1 MRSLWDI
8 SPSVSTRAPV
18 FPGDTPFQVLWN
30 ERINDGGV
38 ANISTIHMS
47 PHVGAHVDAPM
58 HLDSGAVDVAT
69 LRLERFIG
77 RCRVIDL
84 SGADTTEPV
93 SREELSSACFHERV
107 LIKTRRTAPERWT
120 EDFRSVSPGAVRML
134 LESGVMLIGLD
145 TPSIDPAGSV
155 YHPQYFVM
163 LNNAMEDFFR
173 ECAGLSYEESLVEGY
188 GFPIA
193 GIRCDFCAPSRCGD
207 DCVLRMWIESIGT
220 TSVRFAM
227 TIHAGD
233 ECRLAC
239 IETAV
244 CAAREGDAV
253 VKRPIPGEMRGRLE
267 EYLKAP
273 EVPELALRA

>member
-47 PHVGAHVDAPM
+47 PH
-58 HLDSGAVDVAT
+58 VAT

-145 TPSIDPAGSV
+145 TPSIDPADSTLLLSHRVALQGGISIIENLDLSQV
-155 YHPQYFVM
+155 
-163 LNNAMEDFFR
+163 E
-173 ECAGLSYEESLVEGY
+173 AGDYELIALPLKLEGVEAS
-188 GFPIA
+188 PVRA
-193 GIRCDFCAPSRCGD
+193 
-207 DCVLRMWIESIGT
+207 VLR
-220 TSVRFAM
+220 SVAHR
-227 TIHAGD
+227 
-233 ECRLAC
+233 
-239 IETAV
+239 
-244 CAAREGDAV
+244 
-253 VKRPIPGEMRGRLE
+253 
-267 EYLKAP
+267 
-273 EVPELALRA
+273 

>member
-77 RCRVIDL
+77 RCRVI
-84 SGADTTEPV
+84 
-93 SREELSSACFHERV
+93 ERV

-145 TPSIDPAGSV
+145 TPSIDPADSTLLLSHRVALQGGISIIENLDLSQV
-155 YHPQYFVM
+155 
-163 LNNAMEDFFR
+163 E
-173 ECAGLSYEESLVEGY
+173 AGDYELIALPLKLEGVEAS
-188 GFPIA
+188 PVRA
-193 GIRCDFCAPSRCGD
+193 
-207 DCVLRMWIESIGT
+207 VLR
-220 TSVRFAM
+220 SVAHR
-227 TIHAGD
+227 
-233 ECRLAC
+233 
-239 IETAV
+239 
-244 CAAREGDAV
+244 
-253 VKRPIPGEMRGRLE
+253 
-267 EYLKAP
+267 
-273 EVPELALRA
+273 

>member
-58 HLDSGAVDVAT
+58 HLDS
-69 LRLERFIG
+69 G

-145 TPSIDPAGSV
+145 TPSIDPADSTLLLSHRVALQGGISIIENLDLSQV
-155 YHPQYFVM
+155 
-163 LNNAMEDFFR
+163 E
-173 ECAGLSYEESLVEGY
+173 AGDYELIALPLKLEGVEAS
-188 GFPIA
+188 PVRA
-193 GIRCDFCAPSRCGD
+193 
-207 DCVLRMWIESIGT
+207 VLR
-220 TSVRFAM
+220 SVAHR
-227 TIHAGD
+227 
-233 ECRLAC
+233 
-239 IETAV
+239 
-244 CAAREGDAV
+244 
-253 VKRPIPGEMRGRLE
+253 
-267 EYLKAP
+267 
-273 EVPELALRA
+273 

>member
-84 SGADTTEPV
+84 SGAD
-93 SREELSSACFHERV
+93 SAV
-107 LIKTRRTAPERWT
+107 
-120 EDFRSVSPGAVRML
+120 
-134 LESGVMLIGLD
+134 
-145 TPSIDPAGSV
+145 V
-155 YHPQYFVM
+155 Y
-163 LNNAMEDFFR
+163 
-173 ECAGLSYEESLVEGY
+173 
-188 GFPIA
+188 
-193 GIRCDFCAPSRCGD
+193 
-207 DCVLRMWIESIGT
+207 
-220 TSVRFAM
+220 
-227 TIHAGD
+227 
-233 ECRLAC
+233 
-239 IETAV
+239 
-244 CAAREGDAV
+244 GDAPGV
-253 VKRPIPGEMRGRLE
+253 VEKAASSLKEGALSLW
-267 EYLKAP
+267 EYFS
-273 EVPELALRA
+273 

>member
-30 ERINDGGV
+30 ERINDGAV
-38 ANISTIHMS
+38 YMTYQWWM
-47 PHVGAHVDAPM
+47 GAHVDAPM

-145 TPSIDPAGSV
+145 TPSIDPADSTLLLSHRVALQGGISIIENLDLSQV
-155 YHPQYFVM
+155 
-163 LNNAMEDFFR
+163 E
-173 ECAGLSYEESLVEGY
+173 AGDYELIALPLKLEGVEAS
-188 GFPIA
+188 PVRA
-193 GIRCDFCAPSRCGD
+193 
-207 DCVLRMWIESIGT
+207 VLR
-220 TSVRFAM
+220 SVAHR
-227 TIHAGD
+227 
-233 ECRLAC
+233 
-239 IETAV
+239 
-244 CAAREGDAV
+244 
-253 VKRPIPGEMRGRLE
+253 
-267 EYLKAP
+267 
-273 EVPELALRA
+273 

>member
-145 TPSIDPAGSV
+145 TPTTARSC
-155 YHPQYFVM
+155 
-163 LNNAMEDFFR
+163 FR
-173 ECAGLSYEESLVEGY
+173 TAWPFRAAS
-188 GFPIA
+188 
-193 GIRCDFCAPSRCGD
+193 PSSR
-207 DCVLRMWIESIGT
+207 
-220 TSVRFAM
+220 TS
-227 TIHAGD
+227 T
-233 ECRLAC
+233 
-239 IETAV
+239 
-244 CAAREGDAV
+244 
-253 VKRPIPGEMRGRLE
+253 
-267 EYLKAP
+267 
-273 EVPELALRA
+273 

>member
-84 SGADTTEPV
+84 SQVEAGDYELIALPLKLEGVEASPV
-93 SREELSSACFHERV
+93 RAV
-107 LIKTRRTAPERWT
+107 L
-120 EDFRSVSPGAVRML
+120 RSVAHR
-134 LESGVMLIGLD
+134 
-145 TPSIDPAGSV
+145 
-155 YHPQYFVM
+155 
-163 LNNAMEDFFR
+163 
-173 ECAGLSYEESLVEGY
+173 
-188 GFPIA
+188 
-193 GIRCDFCAPSRCGD
+193 
-207 DCVLRMWIESIGT
+207 
-220 TSVRFAM
+220 
-227 TIHAGD
+227 
-233 ECRLAC
+233 
-239 IETAV
+239 
-244 CAAREGDAV
+244 
-253 VKRPIPGEMRGRLE
+253 
-267 EYLKAP
+267 
-273 EVPELALRA
+273 

>member
-107 LIKTRRTAPERWT
+107 LIKTRRAAPERWT

-134 LESGVMLIGLD
+134 LESGVMRR
-145 TPSIDPAGSV
+145 
-155 YHPQYFVM
+155 M
-163 LNNAMEDFFR
+163 CFR
-173 ECAGLSYEESLVEGY
+173 CRQGLSMM
-188 GFPIA
+188 
-193 GIRCDFCAPSRCGD
+193 
-207 DCVLRMWIESIGT
+207 LRSSSMNTEPPRALASGCMGSAT
-220 TSVRFAM
+220 
-227 TIHAGD
+227 
-233 ECRLAC
+233 RL
-239 IETAV
+239 
-244 CAAREGDAV
+244 
-253 VKRPIPGEMRGRLE
+253 PMLLLPRGSSS
-267 EYLKAP
+267 
-273 EVPELALRA
+273 